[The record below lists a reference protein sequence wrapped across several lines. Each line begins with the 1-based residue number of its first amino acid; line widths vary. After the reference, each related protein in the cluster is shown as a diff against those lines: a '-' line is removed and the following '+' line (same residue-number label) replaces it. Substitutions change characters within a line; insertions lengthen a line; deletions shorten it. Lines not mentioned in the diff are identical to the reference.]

1 MARTRPVPPEPVR
14 LFVAIYPPLALARE
28 MVARAAGMDLPRNR
42 ITPAEQV
49 HLTLQFIGE
58 REPGEVPSVIESVRR
73 SAAGLAGFTLETIR
87 LMTLPH
93 RGAARLVAAEFSSP
107 AALLEIQRRLAHRL
121 ARHPRERA
129 GDRFTPHMTLL
140 RFAGV
145 VPGLKVEGPLAHRA
159 FEVREILL
167 VRSVLRPDG
176 AVHAEAARVALGSA

>member
-107 AALLEIQRRLAHRL
+107 AALLEIQRRLALRL

-140 RFAGV
+140 RFGSAAPGV
-145 VPGLKVEGPLAHRA
+145 RVDVPLVLPT
-159 FEVREILL
+159 FEVHQVALME
-167 VRSVLRPDG
+167 SWLRPDR
-176 AVHAEAARVALGSA
+176 AVHGEVARVELDGP